1 MKSAAA
7 FLIASSANAA
17 YAPAPANYEYAPAPA
32 HYHHQQY
39 APAPAPVQYVE
50 AFKPEE
56 KVPYPY
62 VHFSADDEEESL
74 KLPSLGDYHCFLTGA
89 PWTKCGRRSLTSY
102 FLDQCMAFHF
112 LMTKNVDGICG
123 EGHEDETDYAKAYL
137 TEKCLQKSFGSI
149 ITATV
154 QCLTEN
160 MVRIQYIEHYSKY
173 AAKNPIAGPTLYL
186 KKMHEFIEK
195 VMDCTDGEEANF
207 PTLYKTSSNYNP
219 NSPFYLD
226 SDNNVALQQYTN
238 GEASGMDAFTLGDHA
253 SAKAFLCS
261 NVEYLVEDTTSAT
274 PEWSYKSVPGNPHF
288 SSDAC
293 PATYSAAADKIG
305 AADLARNCVSL
316 ADGVAGT
323 GVSVELKGTQFATDD
338 MSLRSLYDA
347 VHPYEADT
355 TALRRPK
362 TIAEIA
368 VTGAGMVEQPILEGY
383 GIMYFCAFYACKANN
398 GGNVD
403 GTCFPAFSEEE
414 DFPIAS
420 QGDYADFKTSSDRV
434 TECIDNNWLTSH
446 DIALSA
452 EVSTFKSQLQR
463 SYLCMAEK
471 EIVRFMDIIVPG
483 WDDANDAVLYVY
495 GRHLAEEKCYEE
507 KEGLCQDEAELYELL
522 LSSLKSLEDTCEA
535 NKISGKAKAKAD
547 YLKANPKRPT
557 YSKYAASPK
566 ASRRVAQRGYGRH

>member
-1 MKSAAA
+1 MKSVVAFFMAAS
-7 FLIASSANAA
+7 ASAA
-17 YAPAPANYEYAPAPA
+17 YAPAPS
-32 HYHHQQY
+32 HYHHEEYY
-39 APAPAPVQYVE
+39 AHAPAPVEYVQP
-50 AFKPEE
+50 FHPEE

-62 VHFSADDEEESL
+62 VHFSEDEEVDDSL
-74 KLPSLGDYHCFLTGA
+74 SLPSFGDYHCFLTGA

-102 FLDQCMAFHF
+102 FLDQCMTFHF
-112 LMTKNVDGICG
+112 LMTKNVEGICG
-123 EGHEDETDYAKAYL
+123 EGSEGQGDYAQEYL
-137 TEKCLQKSFGSI
+137 TEKCLQKSFVSI
-149 ITATV
+149 TTATV

-160 MVRIQYIEHYSKY
+160 MIRIQYIEHYSKY

-186 KKMHEFIEK
+186 KKMHQFIEK

-207 PTLYKTSSNYNP
+207 PTLYKSSQNYNP

-226 SDNNVALQQYTN
+226 SDGNVDLHQYTN
-238 GEASGMDAFTLGDHA
+238 GEASGMEAFTLGDHS

-261 NVEYLVEDTTSAT
+261 NVEYLFNDTSAAIPT
-274 PEWSYKSVPGNPHF
+274 WSYKSLPGNPHF

-305 AADLARNCVSL
+305 AEDLARNCASL
-316 ADGVAGT
+316 ADGSAELD
-323 GVSVELKGTQFATDD
+323 VSGEFYETQFATAD

-347 VHPYEADT
+347 VHPYEAKT

-383 GIMYFCAFYACKANN
+383 GIMYFCAFYACKANL
-398 GGNVD
+398 GGSVD
-403 GTCFPAFSEEE
+403 DTCFPAFSEEE
-414 DFPIAS
+414 DFPIPS
-420 QGDYADFKTSSDRV
+420 QAGSYADFKTSSGNV
-434 TECIDNNWLTSH
+434 SECIENNWLTSH

-507 KEGLCQDEAELYELL
+507 SKGFCQDEAELYELL
-522 LSSLKSLEDTCEA
+522 LTALDSLEATCAA
-535 NKISGKAKAKAD
+535 NKEAGEAQAKED
-547 YLKANPKRPT
+547 YLNANPE
-557 YSKYAASPK
+557 YSPFNEYAAPTPH
-566 ASRRVAQRGYGRH
+566 VAESGNGYN